1 MIEKPVEFWVR
12 HPEFDFIEGSSFG
25 RVRTIDR
32 YIKQGNAE
40 RFVKGRILK
49 PQRDK
54 DGYLDV
60 YFRVNGKGVHK
71 QVHRLI
77 IECFVPNPNGLP
89 QVNHKDCNRAN
100 NNIDNLEWCTASYN
114 HQYTEKYGISAT
126 EARGHRL
133 YAVNFE
139 TLKIIRFQSQGEAS
153 RMLGVSQGNICSVI
167 KGNRN
172 QTGGFWFTNAD
183 KNAVEKVR
191 EKFGDKVAREVEK
204 LANEKMN

>member
-40 RFVKGRILK
+40 RFVIGRFLK
-49 PQRDK
+49 QQRDK
-54 DGYLDV
+54 DGYLGV
-60 YFRVNGKGVHK
+60 YFRVNGKGVHE

-100 NNIDNLEWCTASYN
+100 NNVDNIEWCDASYN
-114 HQYTEKYGISAT
+114 RRYTEKYGVSAT
-126 EARGHRL
+126 EAFGHRL
-133 YAVNFE
+133 YAVNLK

-167 KGNRN
+167 KGNRK
-172 QTGGFWFTNAD
+172 QTGGYWFTYAD
-183 KNAVEKVR
+183 HNAVDNTR
-191 EKFGDKVAREVEK
+191 LKFGNYVASKVEHLV
-204 LANEKMN
+204 NENN